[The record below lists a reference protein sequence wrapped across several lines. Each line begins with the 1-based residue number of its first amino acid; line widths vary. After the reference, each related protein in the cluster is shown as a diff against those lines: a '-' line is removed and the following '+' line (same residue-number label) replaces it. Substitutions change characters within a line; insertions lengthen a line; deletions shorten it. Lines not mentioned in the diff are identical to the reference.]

1 MIKMKIIP
9 THKSKVSRKRLDNR
23 VLGDNLE
30 SIELQTEASRTP
42 AIVPPAT
49 KAADGG
55 VKRLVERRRQG
66 WMDGWKESERSKW
79 MDGER
84 EIGMN
89 GLMDRER
96 KIGMNGWIDR

>member
-1 MIKMKIIP
+1 MFKIKIIR
-9 THKSKVSRKRLDNR
+9 THKSKVSRKRLDYR

-49 KAADGG
+49 KAADGR
-55 VKRLVERRRQG
+55 VKRRRQR
-66 WMDGWKESERSKW
+66 WMDGLKESERSKW

-84 EIGMN
+84 VKGV
-89 GLMDRER
+89 
-96 KIGMNGWIDR
+96 NGWMERG

>member
-1 MIKMKIIP
+1 MFKIKIIR
-9 THKSKVSRKRLDNR
+9 THKSKVSRKRLDYR

-55 VKRLVERRRQG
+55 VNRLVERRRQG
-66 WMDGWKESERSKW
+66 WMDGWREGERSKW

-84 EIGMN
+84 V
-89 GLMDRER
+89 LVMD
-96 KIGMNGWIDR
+96 G

>member
-1 MIKMKIIP
+1 MFKIKIIP
-9 THKSKVSRKRLDNR
+9 THKSKVSRERLDYR

-55 VKRLVERRRQG
+55 VNRLVERRRQG
-66 WMDGWKESERSKW
+66 WMDGSETSKW
-79 MDGER
+79 MDRER
-84 EIGMN
+84 E
-89 GLMDRER
+89 
-96 KIGMNGWIDR
+96 IGMNGWIDR